1 MAEPLN
7 HSTNAPIV
15 EPIDERILAEAAAWL
30 AQLQDG
36 PLPPAEQ
43 ARLAAWRQQSPQ
55 HQRAW
60 QRAERL
66 LGQLNA
72 LPAPLAGPALHAS
85 AQASLQA
92 SRRASLARI
101 AKGTALALLIAPG
114 AWLLWQRQPW
124 QHWRHWMDA
133 DYAALPG
140 QSLDLQLDDGSQLS
154 LHAGSQLDVR
164 YSRRQRLLHLRQGEL
179 YVHTAADSAQPPRPF
194 IVSTAHGRMQ
204 ALGTRFAVRQLD
216 GRDGRDGRNNGSD
229 GGNDGGSTL
238 LAVYEGAVRIEPADA
253 PSAAHRTLRAGQQ
266 ARFTREA
273 IAPAS
278 AAREADTAWRQGL
291 LIADAMPLPDWAAA
305 LARHSGRPI
314 RVLPAAQ
321 ALRIS
326 GTFPLRDPD
335 RALRMLAA
343 TLRLRI
349 RQRGQ
354 GEGAVVEIG

>member
-7 HSTNAPIV
+7 HPASAPIA

-85 AQASLQA
+85 AQAS
-92 SRRASLARI
+92 RRASLTRI
-101 AKGTALALLIAPG
+101 AKGTALVLLIAP
-114 AWLLWQRQPW
+114 ASWLLWQRQPW

-140 QSLDLQLDDGSQLS
+140 QNLDLQLDDGSQLS

-164 YSRRQRLLHLRQGEL
+164 YSRSQRLLHLRQGEL
-179 YVHTAADSAQPPRPF
+179 YVHTAADNAQPPRPF

-216 GRDGRDGRNNGSD
+216 GQLDGQPDRQPDAAP
-229 GGNDGGSTL
+229 GGDGGSTL

-273 IAPAS
+273 IAPS
-278 AAREADTAWRQGL
+278 TTAREADTAWRQGL

-305 LARHSGRPI
+305 LARHSGRSI

-326 GTFPLRDPD
+326 GTFPLSDPD
-335 RALRMLAA
+335 RALRMLAT

>member
-7 HSTNAPIV
+7 HPASAPIA

-66 LGQLNA
+66 LDQLNA

-85 AQASLQA
+85 AQAS
-92 SRRASLARI
+92 RRASLARI
-101 AKGTALALLIAPG
+101 ANVAKGTALALLIAPG

-124 QHWRHWMDA
+124 QQWRHWMDA

-140 QSLDLQLDDGSQLS
+140 QNLDLQLDDGSQLS

-204 ALGTRFAVRQLD
+204 ALGTRFAVRRL
-216 GRDGRDGRNNGSD
+216 DGRDGRNNGSD

-238 LAVYEGAVRIEPADA
+238 LAVYEGAVRIEPAKA
-253 PSAAHRTLRAGQQ
+253 PSAAHQTLRAGQQ
-266 ARFTREA
+266 ARFTRDA

-278 AAREADTAWRQGL
+278 AAREADTAWRRGL

-305 LARHSGRPI
+305 LARHSGRAI

-326 GTFPLRDPD
+326 GTFPLNDPD